1 MTALL
6 ITIITAAVWYA
17 FWNLGKGLEARGYVR
32 GYRKAVQDRA
42 KDILKAKL
50 DGAEDEREPDQIRQ
64 ERAEQPKRETVMGC
78 KHCGLSFAYGSKCP
92 HPDSFEGF
100 HEGHMFYADTG
111 EPVEDQDK
119 AWSSGPEM
127 PYAPQPSEH
136 DTANGLITALDGL
149 QRSIAENCDP
159 SQP

>member
-1 MTALL
+1 MTVLL

-50 DGAEDEREPDQIRQ
+50 DGAMAERSRWVAASRLDLAPLPDQFARDEYVRLAQ
-64 ERAEQPKRETVMGC
+64 ERAEQPG
-78 KHCGLSFAYGSKCP
+78 
-92 HPDSFEGF
+92 
-100 HEGHMFYADTG
+100 
-111 EPVEDQDK
+111 
-119 AWSSGPEM
+119 
-127 PYAPQPSEH
+127 EH
-136 DTANGLITALDGL
+136 DMANGLITALDGL

-159 SQP
+159 SQPTV